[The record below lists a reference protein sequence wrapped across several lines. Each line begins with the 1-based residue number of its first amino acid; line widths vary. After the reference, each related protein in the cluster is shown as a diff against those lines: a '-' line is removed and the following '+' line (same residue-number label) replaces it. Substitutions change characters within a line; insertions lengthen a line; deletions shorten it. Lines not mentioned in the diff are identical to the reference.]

1 MENLID
7 LKPLTKPAEML
18 IKKISNAAGV
28 RYEPKRIQ
36 REAEAQAKA
45 DLIKANS
52 EIEIADLRQ
61 RAEHRRM
68 MEEMRHQQ
76 NMESITAKALPQLND
91 NADASRMDDDWLA
104 NFFDKCRIISDDEM
118 QTLWSRILAG
128 EANTPGAY
136 SKRTVNCL
144 SEMDKAEAEM
154 FRNLCAFCWRFVDL
168 TMDTPKFVSSLL
180 EDRQLLPKQI
190 YEGLPMGGPLKPLVF
205 DLYDYE
211 KESYNEIYHKQDIDF
226 NVLYHLE
233 STGLIKFSNQGSW
246 KSKRSKNY
254 GVLYFYHDK
263 LLFLK
268 NPNPSMDWL
277 HEIGDV
283 QFTQVGQ
290 QLATLCETEP
300 VDGFYDYVKTQ
311 WREYSP
317 LDIAIES

>member
-1 MENLID
+1 MI
-7 LKPLTKPAEML
+7 
-18 IKKISNAAGV
+18 
-28 RYEPKRIQ
+28 
-36 REAEAQAKA
+36 
-45 DLIKANS
+45 
-52 EIEIADLRQ
+52 
-61 RAEHRRM
+61 
-68 MEEMRHQQ
+68 HQQ
-76 NMESITAKALPQLND
+76 NMESITAKALPQLNE
-91 NADASRMDDDWLA
+91 NADASQMNDDWLA
-104 NFFDKCRIISDDEM
+104 NFFDKCRIVSDDEM

-128 EANTPGAY
+128 EANTHGSY

-154 FRNLCAFCWRFVDL
+154 FRNFCAFCWRFVEL
-168 TMDTPKFVSSLL
+168 TMDTPKIVSSLL

-190 YEGLPMGGPLKPLVF
+190 YEGLPMGGPLEPLVF

-211 KESYNEIYHKQDIDF
+211 KDSYNEIYHKQDIDF

-233 STGLIKFSNQGSW
+233 SIGLIKFSNQDSW
-246 KSKRSKNY
+246 RSKRSKNY
-254 GVLYFYHDK
+254 GVLCFYHDK

-268 NPNPSMDWL
+268 NPNLSVDWL

-317 LDIAIES
+317 LDITIES